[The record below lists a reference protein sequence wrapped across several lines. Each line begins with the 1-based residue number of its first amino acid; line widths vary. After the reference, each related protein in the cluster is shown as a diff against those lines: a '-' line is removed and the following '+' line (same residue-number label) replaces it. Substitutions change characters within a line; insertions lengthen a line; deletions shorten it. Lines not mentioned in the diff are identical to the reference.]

1 MQRLSSKK
9 AIMNPFTAASNFQQ
23 STPNSVMSRVNTTE
37 HIDFDDEDMDEFA
50 NESRKDEARLQ
61 SRALLPKFSGLL
73 VEKKQ
78 KSLQNYVPNPML
90 SIKQQIISNS
100 HLTSYRKSFNTILSN
115 RELRAPEAKNKVTQ

>member
-1 MQRLSSKK
+1 MRKMQRLSSKK

-78 KSLQNYVPNPML
+78 KSL
-90 SIKQQIISNS
+90 
-100 HLTSYRKSFNTILSN
+100 
-115 RELRAPEAKNKVTQ
+115 